1 MKRCFGFCLA
11 CCALLLCAC
20 GSRYAVSVDSLRDP
34 DAPVA
39 GGPCLLIPGNAD
51 VGADDLLFRE
61 VSRLLEPAFREA
73 GYPPATQRK
82 GAAYVAKISYWPG
95 EPATTVETGI
105 ERGYRPIRYRGRVR
119 YVPVERTTMTER
131 TVYSAHL
138 LLECYA
144 AASSSPGDPA
154 APEER
159 LGPQV
164 WRTEV
169 SVSGKRDDFRAL
181 LAGAVPALNGTLGT
195 RTDGARRVKVVMA
208 DDGEFSISEN

>member
-11 CCALLLCAC
+11 CCASLLCAC

-51 VGADDLLFRE
+51 VAPGDLLFRE
-61 VSRLLEPAFREA
+61 VIRMLEPAVRKA
-73 GYPPATQRK
+73 GYPPAPQRD

-95 EPATTVETGI
+95 EPVATVKTGI
-105 ERGYRPIRYRGRVR
+105 ERRYQPIRYWNKVR
-119 YVPVERTTMTER
+119 YVPVEWTIVTER
-131 TVYSAHL
+131 TVYPAHL

-144 AASSSPGDPA
+144 AVPSSPGDPA

-164 WRTEV
+164 WRTKV

-181 LAGAVPALNGTLGT
+181 LAVAAATLNGTLGT
-195 RTDGARRVKVVMA
+195 RTDGARHFKVVMA
-208 DDGEFSISEN
+208 DDGEFSVSEN